1 MDWFERTRSCAC
13 ASFGCG
19 GYMQRP
25 IIYAMGGR
33 SKVACCSHSDKPGTS
48 ARVLYTH
55 LPFRYPTQAIWLAL
69 SLSTPGGFSVDVAA
83 DQLQ

>member
-1 MDWFERTRSCAC
+1 MKELGVAPAPPLVVVATCSGQLFTLWVDVVRWL
-13 ASFGCG
+13 AS
-19 GYMQRP
+19 
-25 IIYAMGGR
+25 
-33 SKVACCSHSDKPGTS
+33 SHSDKPGTS